1 MRRFLYGENSSV
13 SLFKTPFNISFCCA
27 LCHIIALVIKLF
39 AAAKPNLYL
48 YARTAEIHFKRN
60 QGNALLLNKA
70 VKLAD
75 FAPMHKKAAA
85 AVGVAVKYISLFIGA
100 YVHSV
105 HKNFAVFYVA
115 PAVLQ
120 VYLTGADAFDLRTEK
135 LNARF
140 VAVVD
145 KIVVTGFFIFCNGF
159 YAFLLHF
166 SASFRLY
173 FAAFALHKASA
184 FNSAVKGDFVRIFKV
199 AAHGNSVSKAG
210 NLNAHRLYQP

>member
-27 LCHIIALVIKLF
+27 LCHIVALVIKLF

-60 QGNALLLNKA
+60 QGNALLLNQTVELVYLPA
-70 VKLAD
+70 V
-75 FAPMHKKAAA
+75 HQKAAA
-85 AVGVAVKYISLFIGA
+85 AIRVAVEYVPLFVWA

-105 HKNFAVFYVA
+105 HEDFAVFNVA
-115 PAVLQ
+115 PAVFKIH
-120 VYLTGADAFDLRTEK
+120 LTGADAFDLRTEK

-140 VAVVD
+140 VAVVN
-145 KIVVTGFFIFCNGF
+145 KIIMTGFLVFCNGF

-184 FNSAVKGDFVRIFKV
+184 FNSAVKGNFVRIFKV
-199 AAHGNSVSKAG
+199 AAHGDSVSKTG
-210 NLNAHRLYQP
+210 NLNVHRLYQP